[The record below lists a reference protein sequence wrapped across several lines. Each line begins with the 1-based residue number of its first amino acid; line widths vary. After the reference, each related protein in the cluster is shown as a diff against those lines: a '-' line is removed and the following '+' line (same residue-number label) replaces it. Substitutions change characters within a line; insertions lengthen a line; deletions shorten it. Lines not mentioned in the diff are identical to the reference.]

1 MTDLRVQTRAASGAS
16 AADTA
21 LPRVVRN
28 TYLLLSMV
36 MAVAAVG
43 AFIGLRSGLTW
54 SMPMR
59 LAFMVV
65 FIGGPFA
72 INAAKK
78 GDMAIWLTFAWAGL
92 VGFLLSPMIAA
103 YLAIPGGAGIVMNAL
118 GGTAALFVGLS
129 AVALTT
135 RKDFGFLSSF
145 LMAGVIV
152 VLLGIVALLIF
163 QTPMLSLLI
172 SGLAVLLMS
181 GFILYDTSRM
191 IHDGAANPVYI
202 TVSLFGSI
210 VVLFSHLLNLF
221 AFLSG
226 DD

>member
-1 MTDLRVQTRAASGAS
+1 MNDSRMTTRSPVTVG
-16 AADTA
+16 T
-21 LPRVVRN
+21 LPNIVRN
-28 TYLLLSMV
+28 TYLLLAMV
-36 MAVAAVG
+36 MAVAAAG
-43 AFIGLRSGLTW
+43 AFIGLRTGIQW
-54 SMPMR
+54 SLGMWV
-59 LAFMVV
+59 LFMVV

-78 GDMAIWLTFAWAGL
+78 GDAAIWMTFAWAGL
-92 VGFLLSPMIAA
+92 VGFLLSPLISA
-103 YLAIPGGAGIVMNAL
+103 YLNIPGGSGIVMNAL

-135 RKDFGFLSSF
+135 RKDFSF
-145 LMAGVIV
+145 LGSFLAAGVIV
-152 VLLGIVALLIF
+152 VLLGIVALFIF
-163 QTPMLSLLI
+163 QTPMLAVVI

-202 TVSLFGSI
+202 TVSLFGNI

-221 AFLSG
+221 SFLG
-226 DD
+226 GED

>member
-1 MTDLRVQTRAASGAS
+1 MSDNPMTARPAVATG
-16 AADTA
+16 A
-21 LPRVVRN
+21 LPSVVRN

-36 MAVAAVG
+36 MAVAAAG
-43 AFIGLRSGLTW
+43 ALIGLRSGIPW
-54 SMPMR
+54 SMGMW
-59 LAFMVV
+59 LVFMVV

-78 GDMAIWLTFAWAGL
+78 GDTAIWLTFAWAGL
-92 VGFLLSPMIAA
+92 VGFLLSPMIAR
-103 YLAIPGGAGIVMNAL
+103 YLAIPGGSGIVMNAL

-135 RKDFGFLSSF
+135 KKDFSFLSSF

-152 VLLGIVALLIF
+152 VLLGIVALLF
-163 QTPMLSLLI
+163 LQTPMLALLI

-202 TVSLFGSI
+202 TVSLFGNI
-210 VVLFSHLLNLF
+210 VVLFSHLLSLMSF
-221 AFLSG
+221 FGG

>member
-1 MTDLRVQTRAASGAS
+1 MSDNSVTARPVAATGAASN
-16 AADTA
+16 
-21 LPRVVRN
+21 VVRH

-43 AFIGLRSGLTW
+43 AFIGLRSGITW
-54 SMPMR
+54 SLGMW
-59 LAFMVV
+59 LVFMVV

-78 GDMAIWLTFAWAGL
+78 GDTAIWLTFAWAGL
-92 VGFLLSPMIAA
+92 VGFLLSPLIAA
-103 YLAIPGGAGIVMNAL
+103 YLAIPGGSGIVMNAL

-129 AVALTT
+129 AVALSTK
-135 RKDFGFLSSF
+135 KDFSFLASF

-152 VLLGIVALLIF
+152 VLLGIVALLFF
-163 QTPMLSLLI
+163 QTPMLALVI

-202 TVSLFGSI
+202 TVSLFGNI
-210 VVLFSHLLNLF
+210 VVLFSHLLNLMS
-221 AFLSG
+221 LLGG

>member
-1 MTDLRVQTRAASGAS
+1 MSEPRILTRTGSRS
-16 AADTA
+16 EA
-21 LPRVVRN
+21 LPSVVRN

-36 MAVAAVG
+36 MAVAAIG
-43 AFIGLRSGLTW
+43 AFIGLRSGLSW
-54 SMPMR
+54 SLGMW
-59 LAFMVV
+59 LVFMVV

-72 INAAKK
+72 INAARK
-78 GDMAIWLTFAWAGL
+78 GDAAIWLTFIWAGL

-103 YLAIPGGAGIVMNAL
+103 YLAIPGGASVVMNAL

-129 AVALTT
+129 AVVLTT
-135 RKDFGFLSSF
+135 RKDFGFLRSF
-145 LMAGVIV
+145 LMAGLIV

-163 QTPMLSLLI
+163 QVPMLSLLI
-172 SGLAVLLMS
+172 SSLAVLLMS

-202 TVSLFGSI
+202 TVSLFSSI
-210 VVLFSHLLNLF
+210 VVLFSHLLHLF
-221 AFLSG
+221 AVLSG

>member
-1 MTDLRVQTRAASGAS
+1 MSEQRILTGTGTASTS
-16 AADTA
+16 

-36 MAVAAVG
+36 MAVASVG
-43 AFIGLRSGLTW
+43 AFIGLRSGLQW
-54 SMPMR
+54 SMGMW
-59 LAFMVV
+59 LVFMVV

-72 INAAKK
+72 INAARS
-78 GDMAIWLTFAWAGL
+78 GDKAIWMTFAWAGL
-92 VGFLLSPMIAA
+92 TGFLLSPMIAA
-103 YLAIPGGAGIVMNAL
+103 YLSIPGGSAIVMNAL

-135 RKDFGFLSSF
+135 KKDFSFLSSF

-152 VLLGIVALLIF
+152 ILLGIVALLF
-163 QTPMLSLLI
+163 LQTPMLSLLI

-202 TVSLFGSI
+202 TVSLFANI

-221 AFLSG
+221 AMLSG

>member
-1 MTDLRVQTRAASGAS
+1 MTDLRPQTRAV
-16 AADTA
+16 AAAET
-21 LPRVVRN
+21 LPRVVRS
-28 TYLLLSMV
+28 TYLLLAMV

-43 AFIGLRSGLTW
+43 AFIGLRSGIQW
-54 SMPMR
+54 SLGMWV
-59 LAFMVV
+59 LFMAV

-78 GDMAIWLTFAWAGL
+78 GDAAIWLTFAWAGL
-92 VGFLLSPMIAA
+92 VGFLLSPLIAA
-103 YLAIPGGAGIVMNAL
+103 YLAIPGGAGVVMNAL
-118 GGTAALFVGLS
+118 AGTAVLFVGLS

-135 RKDFGFLSSF
+135 RRDFSFLGSF

-152 VLLGIVALLIF
+152 VLVGIVALLLF
-163 QTPMLSLLI
+163 QIPMLSVVI

-202 TVSLFGSI
+202 TVSLFANI

-221 AFLSG
+221 AFLGG

>member
-1 MTDLRVQTRAASGAS
+1 
-16 AADTA
+16 
-21 LPRVVRN
+21 
-28 TYLLLSMV
+28 
-36 MAVAAVG
+36 
-43 AFIGLRSGLTW
+43 
-54 SMPMR
+54 
-59 LAFMVV
+59 
-65 FIGGPFA
+65 
-72 INAAKK
+72 
-78 GDMAIWLTFAWAGL
+78 AIWMTFAWAGL
-92 VGFLLSPMIAA
+92 TGFLLSPMIAA
-103 YLAIPGGAGIVMNAL
+103 YLSIPGGSAIVMNAL

-135 RKDFGFLSSF
+135 KKDFSFLSSF

-152 VLLGIVALLIF
+152 VLLGIVALLF
-163 QTPMLSLLI
+163 LQTPMLSLLI

-202 TVSLFGSI
+202 TVSLFANI

-221 AFLSG
+221 AMLSG

>member
-1 MTDLRVQTRAASGAS
+1 MNDPRVTSRPVVATD
-16 AADTA
+16 A
-21 LPRVVRN
+21 LPSVVRS
-28 TYLLLSMV
+28 TYLLLAMV

-43 AFIGLRSGLTW
+43 AFIGLRTGIQW
-54 SMPMR
+54 SLGMW
-59 LAFMVV
+59 LVFMVV

-78 GDMAIWLTFAWAGL
+78 GDTAIWLTFVWAGL
-92 VGFLLSPMIAA
+92 VGFLLSPLIAA
-103 YLAIPGGAGIVMNAL
+103 YLNIPGGSGIVMNAL

-135 RKDFGFLSSF
+135 RKDFSF
-145 LMAGVIV
+145 LGSFLAAGVIV

-163 QTPMLSLLI
+163 QTPMLAVMI

-202 TVSLFGSI
+202 TVSLFGNI

-221 AFLSG
+221 SFFGG
-226 DD
+226 DE

>member
-1 MTDLRVQTRAASGAS
+1 MSELRTQARAATVET
-16 AADTA
+16 TA

-36 MAVAAVG
+36 LAVAAVG
-43 AFIGLRSGLTW
+43 AFVGLQSGLQW
-54 SMPMR
+54 SMGMW
-59 LAFMVV
+59 LVFMVV

-72 INAAKK
+72 INAAKQS
-78 GDMAIWLTFAWAGL
+78 DAAIWLTFAWAGL

-103 YLAIPGGAGIVMNAL
+103 YLAIPGGSAIVMNAL
-118 GGTAALFVGLS
+118 AGTAAVFVGLS
-129 AVALTT
+129 AVVLTT
-135 RKDFGFLSSF
+135 KRDFSFLGSF

-163 QTPMLSLLI
+163 QTPLMSLVI
-172 SGLAVLLMS
+172 SAMAVLLM
-181 GFILYDTSRM
+181 GAFILYDTSRM
-191 IHDGAANPVYI
+191 IHDGNANPVYI

-210 VVLFSHLLNLF
+210 VVMFSHLLNLF